1 MKINVLNWA
10 LRFTL
15 GRAQV
20 VIAPQNTSVVAGNT
34 IVMACVG
41 SGSPTPSLNW
51 SRNGMELTN
60 DSRFTI
66 YNELVTENGV
76 TFIESILE
84 ICSIGEAD
92 AGEYTCAV
100 ANQAGAD
107 TVTVQVTV
115 TGSGGECNTYF
126 EIYLCYSNN

>member
-1 MKINVLNWA
+1 MKNVLK
-10 LRFTL
+10 LSLCFTL
-15 GRAQV
+15 GRPQV
-20 VIAPQNTSVVAGNT
+20 VLAPRNTSVVAGNT

-60 DSRFTI
+60 NSRLTI

-92 AGEYTCAV
+92 AGEYTCGV
-100 ANQAGAD
+100 ANQAGSD
-107 TVTVQVTV
+107 TVTVQITV
-115 TGSGGECNTYF
+115 TESGGECDINYQLLF
-126 EIYLCYSNN
+126 MLQP

>member
-1 MKINVLNWA
+1 MYLNCA
-10 LRFTL
+10 LCFVL

-20 VIAPQNTSVVAGNT
+20 VLAPQNTSVVAGNT

-60 DSRFTI
+60 SSRFTI

-100 ANQAGAD
+100 ANQAGSDA
-107 TVTVQVTV
+107 VTVQITV
-115 TGSGGECNTYF
+115 TESGGECDIDYQLLF
-126 EIYLCYSNN
+126 ML

>member
-1 MKINVLNWA
+1 
-10 LRFTL
+10 
-15 GRAQV
+15 
-20 VIAPQNTSVVAGNT
+20 
-34 IVMACVG
+34 
-41 SGSPTPSLNW
+41 
-51 SRNGMELTN
+51 MELTN
-60 DSRFTI
+60 NSRFTI

-115 TGSGGECNTYF
+115 TESGGECNTYF
-126 EIYLCYSNN
+126 MLQQQLGFSIIFI